1 MVENRHHTPPP
12 RGMVGPRAVHLAKQI
27 RKMFNRVCNELGLF
41 SGQQDIVVSIVEN
54 NGITISEIAKKHNI
68 TAATASVSVKR
79 MEKSGFIT
87 KKADERDARIAR
99 LYPTQKALE
108 APEIIKSKMDSL
120 ESIITEGFTQDE
132 IYQLSDLLERACQ
145 NMTKYVENYQSMSK
159 DVE

>member
-1 MVENRHHTPPP
+1 MNFKGHHTPPP
-12 RGMVGPRAVHLAKQI
+12 RGMIGPRAVRLSKQL
-27 RKMFNRVCNELGLF
+27 RRVHNELCNEQGLF
-41 SGQQDIVVSIVEN
+41 SGQQDIVLSLVNNEGMTVSELAKGLN
-54 NGITISEIAKKHNI
+54 IS
-68 TAATASVSVKR
+68 AATASVSVKR

-145 NMTKYVENYQSMSK
+145 NMTKYVEKYQNMSNN
-159 DVE
+159 VE

>member
-1 MVENRHHTPPP
+1 MKFKGHHTPPP
-12 RGMVGPRAVHLAKQI
+12 RGMIGPRAVRLSKQL
-27 RKMFNRVCNELGLF
+27 RRVHNELCNEQGLF
-41 SGQQDIVVSIVEN
+41 SGQQDIVLSLVNNEGMTVSELAKELN
-54 NGITISEIAKKHNI
+54 IS
-68 TAATASVSVKR
+68 AATASVSVKR

-99 LYPTQKALE
+99 LYPTEKARR